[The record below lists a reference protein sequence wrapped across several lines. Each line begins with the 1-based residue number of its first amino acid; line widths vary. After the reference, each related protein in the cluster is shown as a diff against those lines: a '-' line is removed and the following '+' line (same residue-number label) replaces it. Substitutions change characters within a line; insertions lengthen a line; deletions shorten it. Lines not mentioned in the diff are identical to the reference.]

1 MNQSISILGFAGS
14 LRKESY
20 NRALLQAAFEVVPKD
35 ATMEIFDLNGIP
47 LFSQDLESAT
57 PEKVQE
63 FKRKIKAADA
73 ILIVTPE
80 YNYSMPGVLKNAID
94 WASRP
99 HGDNSFEN
107 KPVAIM
113 SASTG
118 ILGGARAQYHLRQSL
133 VFLNMFPIN
142 KPEIFVT
149 LAAQK
154 FNEQGKLLDQKTGEL
169 IAQLL
174 SNLVIWTRKLQGNNQ
189 PSS

>member
-1 MNQSISILGFAGS
+1 
-14 LRKESY
+14 
-20 NRALLQAAFEVVPKD
+20 
-35 ATMEIFDLNGIP
+35 
-47 LFSQDLESAT
+47 
-57 PEKVQE
+57 
-63 FKRKIKAADA
+63 
-73 ILIVTPE
+73 
-80 YNYSMPGVLKNAID
+80 MPGVLKNAID